1 MHSLSAVYYHIVF
14 STKGR
19 RALIHPGW
27 QADLHAYISGIV
39 RNKGCLPIAIG
50 GMPDHIHLLI
60 RAKTTTVVSDL
71 VREIKK
77 SSSRYIKEENSSEY
91 LFQWQEGFSVF
102 SVSSS
107 VVPAVC
113 RYIENQQKHLL
124 HTTWEEEF
132 RFFEQEL
139 TTSR

>member
-1 MHSLSAVYYHIVF
+1 
-14 STKGR
+14 
-19 RALIHPGW
+19 
-27 QADLHAYISGIV
+27 
-39 RNKGCLPIAIG
+39 
-50 GMPDHIHLLI
+50 MPDHVHLLI

-113 RYIENQQKHLL
+113 RYIENQQKHHL